1 MRALRL
7 SRRRARVSSPPMGA
21 TPSLTG
27 TQDRP
32 LVGIAWALS
41 AGFTLSVMDG
51 LIKWS
56 VGVFPVAQVVFVRSA
71 FVLLLLGAVL
81 ARGGGLR
88 AVRTKRPLGHLL
100 RVALTV
106 ASILTFFEAV
116 RLLPLATVIAIGFG
130 APLLMTA
137 LSVPILRE
145 RVGPHRWGAIVVGF
159 IGVLVITKPGPDGL
173 EWPAL
178 LAVISSML
186 FATHLVTARWL
197 ARTETDAAL
206 MFWQNVGVLAVSGAL
221 APFFWTP
228 IGPSDL
234 AIIATMATLLLIGQF
249 CTVRAF
255 RTAPVGAVAPFQY
268 AELIWAAL
276 IGYVFWSEM
285 PASNVWLGAAIV
297 IASGLYVVWR
307 ERVRANALA

>member
-1 MRALRL
+1 MRDRHWYAVRRCAY
-7 SRRRARVSSPPMGA
+7 SRATMAVSTS
-21 TPSLTG
+21 SLATG

-32 LVGIAWALS
+32 LVGIGWALA

-71 FVLLLLGAVL
+71 FVLLLLCAVL
-81 ARGGGLR
+81 ARNGAFA
-88 AVRTKRPLGHLL
+88 AVRTARPFAHVL

-130 APLLMTA
+130 APLMMTA
-137 LSVPILRE
+137 LSVPVLRE
-145 RVGPHRWGAIVVGF
+145 RVGPHRWAAIAVGF
-159 IGVLVITKPGPDGL
+159 VGVLVITRPGPEGIA
-173 EWPAL
+173 WPAL
-178 LAVISSML
+178 LALVSSML
-186 FATHLVTARWL
+186 FAAHLVAARWM

-206 MFWQNVGVLAVSGAL
+206 MFWQNLGVLLVSGAL
-221 APFFWTP
+221 APFVWTP
-228 IGPSDL
+228 IEGGDL
-234 AIIATMATLLLIGQF
+234 GLIATMAALLLIGQY

-268 AELIWAAL
+268 AELIWAAI
-276 IGYVFWSEM
+276 IGYVFWHEM
-285 PASNVWLGAAIV
+285 PPANVWLGAAIV
-297 IASGLYVVWR
+297 IASGLYVIWR
-307 ERVRANALA
+307 ERRAGI